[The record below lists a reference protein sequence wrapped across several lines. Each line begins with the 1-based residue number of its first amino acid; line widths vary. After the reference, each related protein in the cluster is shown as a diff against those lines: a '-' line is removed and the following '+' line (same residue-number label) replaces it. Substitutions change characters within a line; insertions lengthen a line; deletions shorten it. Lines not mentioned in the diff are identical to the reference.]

1 MKAQQVLTGG
11 REVLSFVPGVVHNNG
26 LPAMMV
32 QRLQALADY
41 MRAQSDGGNEDGH
54 LKLYLTDIAY
64 MQQHQAEML
73 RRLTD

>member
-11 REVLSFVPGVVHNNG
+11 REVLSFVPGVVHNDG

-32 QRLQALADY
+32 QR
-41 MRAQSDGGNEDGH
+41 NIEDGH